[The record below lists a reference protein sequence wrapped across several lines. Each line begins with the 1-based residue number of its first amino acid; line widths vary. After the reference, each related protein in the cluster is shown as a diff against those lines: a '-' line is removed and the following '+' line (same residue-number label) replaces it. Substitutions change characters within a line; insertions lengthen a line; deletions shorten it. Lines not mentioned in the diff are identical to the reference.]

1 MTARASRLA
10 AAPLLLLLSAC
21 GLLGRG
27 GGSAPAAGGAPA
39 PAAAAAA
46 AAAAEA
52 AVASPM
58 AATLAGV
65 ASPVAGEA
73 HLLPGATSAEVRAT
87 VTMRNSL
94 VGLVH
99 PWAVRAGRC
108 GEAGA
113 RRGGPETYPP
123 LQVRPDGTAEAAATL
138 PIAMP
143 VNAAHSVAIMR
154 SRSDSTVIACG
165 VLTPGA

>member
-1 MTARASRLA
+1 MSARRSLVVA
-10 AAPLLLLLSAC
+10 ATLLLLTAC
-21 GLLGRG
+21 GMLGRG
-27 GGSAPAAGGAPA
+27 KGGGAGAAGAPAGGPGA
-39 PAAAAAA
+39 PAAAT
-46 AAAAEA
+46 
-52 AVASPM
+52 V
-58 AATLAGV
+58 AATPMKATLEGV
-65 ASPVAGEA
+65 TSPVAGEA
-73 HLLPGATSAEVRAT
+73 RLLPGATDAEIRAT
-87 VTMRNSL
+87 VTIRNSL
-94 VGLVH
+94 VGLAH

-123 LQVRPDGTAEAAATL
+123 LEVRPDGTAEASATL

-143 VNAAHSVAIMR
+143 VNAAHSVTIMR

>member
-1 MTARASRLA
+1 MSARRSLA
-10 AAPLLLLLSAC
+10 LVAPLLLLTAC
-21 GLLGRG
+21 GMLGRG
-27 GGSAPAAGGAPA
+27 KGGGGAGPAGAPA
-39 PAAAAAA
+39 GSPAAAAAA
-46 AAAAEA
+46 AAAAT
-52 AVASPM
+52 PM
-58 AATLAGV
+58 KATLEGV
-65 ASPVAGEA
+65 TSPVAGEA
-73 HLLPGATSAEVRAT
+73 RLIPGATDAEIRAT
-87 VTMRNSL
+87 VTIRNSL
-94 VGLVH
+94 VGLAH

-123 LQVRPDGTAEAAATL
+123 LEVRPDGTAEASATL

-143 VNAAHSVAIMR
+143 VNAAHSVTIMR